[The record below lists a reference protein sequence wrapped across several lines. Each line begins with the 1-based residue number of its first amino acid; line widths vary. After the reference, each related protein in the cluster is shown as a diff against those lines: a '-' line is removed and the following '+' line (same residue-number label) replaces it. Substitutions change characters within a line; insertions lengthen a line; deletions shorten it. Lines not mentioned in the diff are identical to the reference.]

1 MNKALTSLN
10 TFFLILLF
18 LSLIFS
24 MFSVPNL
31 NIDKTQS
38 IKVNFYELIQQN
50 ETLFD
55 SPTASNTS
63 IKKETKKTS
72 AINEKT
78 NADET
83 SIISKLKINKLDIK
97 NEITKIKISK
107 EREDILRVS
116 AVIQERI
123 SSIWIKPNTL
133 SESLIAKV
141 LINLAPSGEILD
153 FNLIEPS
160 SNTSFN
166 ESILTAINK
175 MTFFEEVLSLERKVF
190 EQNFRNFNLVFK
202 SSGEIE

>member
-18 LSLIFS
+18 LSFIFS
-24 MFSVPNL
+24 MFSVPRL
-31 NIDKTQS
+31 NIDETQS
-38 IKVNFYELIQQN
+38 IKVNFYELIQQD
-50 ETLFD
+50 EILLD
-55 SPTASNTS
+55 SSAPNNLV
-63 IKKETKKTS
+63 KKETKKTS
-72 AINEKT
+72 AINGIT
-78 NADET
+78 NTDET
-83 SIISKLKINKLDIK
+83 SIISKFKLNELDIK
-97 NEITKIKISK
+97 NEITKIKLSK

-116 AVIQERI
+116 AIIQQRI
-123 SSIWIKPNTL
+123 SSIWIKPNSL

-141 LINLAPSGEILD
+141 LINLAPSGEILN
-153 FNLIEPS
+153 FSLIEPS

-166 ESILTAINK
+166 ESILTAMNK

>member
-10 TFFLILLF
+10 TFFLIILF

-24 MFSVPNL
+24 VFSVPKL
-31 NIDKTQS
+31 NINERQS
-38 IKVNFYELIQQN
+38 IKVDFYELIQQDKI
-50 ETLFD
+50 LFD
-55 SPTASNTS
+55 STAPNTL

-78 NADET
+78 NTEET
-83 SIISKLKINKLDIK
+83 SIFSKFKINKLDIK
-97 NEITKIKISK
+97 NEITKIKLSK

-116 AVIQERI
+116 AIIQQRI
-123 SSIWIKPNTL
+123 SSIWIKPNSL

-141 LINLAPSGEILD
+141 LINLAPSGEILN
-153 FNLIEPS
+153 FSLIEPS

-166 ESILTAINK
+166 ESILTAMNK
-175 MTFFEEVLSLERKVF
+175 VTFFEEVLSLERKLF
-190 EQNFRNFNLVFK
+190 EKNFRNFNLVFK

>member
-24 MFSVPNL
+24 MFSIPNL
-31 NIDKTQS
+31 NIDETQS
-38 IKVNFYELIQQN
+38 IKVNFYELIQQD
-50 ETLFD
+50 EILFD
-55 SPTASNTS
+55 SSKPNTS

-78 NADET
+78 NIDEI
-83 SIISKLKINKLDIK
+83 SIISKFKINKLDVK
-97 NEITKIKISK
+97 NEITKIKLSK

-116 AVIQERI
+116 AIIQARI
-123 SSIWIKPNTL
+123 SSIWIKPNSL

-141 LINLAPSGEILD
+141 LINLAPSGEILN

-166 ESILTAINK
+166 ESILTAMNK
-175 MTFFEEVLSLERKVF
+175 MTFFEEVLSLERKLF
-190 EQNFRNFNLVFK
+190 EKNFRNFNLVFK

>member
-24 MFSVPNL
+24 MFSIPNL
-31 NIDKTQS
+31 NIDQTQS
-38 IKVNFYELIQQN
+38 IKVNFYELIQQD
-50 ETLFD
+50 EILFD
-55 SPTASNTS
+55 SSASNTL

-83 SIISKLKINKLDIK
+83 SIISKFKINKLDIK
-97 NEITKIKISK
+97 NEITKIKLSK
-107 EREDILRVS
+107 EREGILRVS
-116 AVIQERI
+116 AIIQERI
-123 SSIWIKPNTL
+123 SSIWIKPNSL

-141 LINLAPSGEILD
+141 LINLAPSGEILN
-153 FNLIEPS
+153 FSLIEPS

-166 ESILTAINK
+166 ESILTAMNK
-175 MTFFEEVLSLERKVF
+175 MTFFEEVLSLERKLF
-190 EQNFRNFNLVFK
+190 EKNFRNFNLVFK

>member
-24 MFSVPNL
+24 MFSIPNL
-31 NIDKTQS
+31 NIDETQS
-38 IKVNFYELIQQN
+38 IKVNFYELIQQD
-50 ETLFD
+50 EMLFD
-55 SPTASNTS
+55 PPASNTL

-83 SIISKLKINKLDIK
+83 SIISKFKINKLDIK
-97 NEITKIKISK
+97 NEITKIKLSK
-107 EREDILRVS
+107 EREGILRVS
-116 AVIQERI
+116 AIIQERI
-123 SSIWIKPNTL
+123 SSVWIKPNSL

-141 LINLAPSGEILD
+141 LINLAPSGEILN
-153 FNLIEPS
+153 FSLIEPS

-166 ESILTAINK
+166 ESILTAMNK

>member
-24 MFSVPNL
+24 MFSIPNL
-31 NIDKTQS
+31 NIDETQS
-38 IKVNFYELIQQN
+38 IKVNFYELIQQD
-50 ETLFD
+50 EILFD
-55 SPTASNTS
+55 PSASNTL

-72 AINEKT
+72 AINAKT
-78 NADET
+78 NTDET
-83 SIISKLKINKLDIK
+83 SIISKFKINKLDIK
-97 NEITKIKISK
+97 NEITKIELSK
-107 EREDILRVS
+107 ERESILRVS
-116 AVIQERI
+116 AIIQERI
-123 SSIWIKPNTL
+123 SSIWIKPNSL

-141 LINLAPSGEILD
+141 LINLAPSGEILN
-153 FNLIEPS
+153 FSLIEPS
-160 SNTSFN
+160 SNSSFN
-166 ESILTAINK
+166 ESILTAMNK

>member
-1 MNKALTSLN
+1 MNKSLTSLN

-24 MFSVPNL
+24 MFSIPNL
-31 NIDKTQS
+31 NIDETQS
-38 IKVNFYELIQQN
+38 IKVNFYELIQQD
-50 ETLFD
+50 EILFD
-55 SPTASNTS
+55 PPASNTLV
-63 IKKETKKTS
+63 KKETKKTS

-83 SIISKLKINKLDIK
+83 SIISKFKINKLDIK
-97 NEITKIKISK
+97 NEITKIKLSK
-107 EREDILRVS
+107 EREGILRVS
-116 AVIQERI
+116 AIIQERI
-123 SSIWIKPNTL
+123 SSIWIKPNSL

-141 LINLAPSGEILD
+141 LINLAPSGEILN
-153 FNLIEPS
+153 FSLIEPS

-166 ESILTAINK
+166 ESILTAMNK

>member
-24 MFSVPNL
+24 MFSIPKL
-31 NIDKTQS
+31 NINETQS
-38 IKVNFYELIQQN
+38 IKVNFYELIQQDDI
-50 ETLFD
+50 LFD
-55 SPTASNTS
+55 SSAPNDL

-72 AINEKT
+72 VINEKI

-83 SIISKLKINKLDIK
+83 SIISKFKINKLDIK
-97 NEITKIKISK
+97 NEITKIELSK
-107 EREDILRVS
+107 EREGILRVS
-116 AVIQERI
+116 AIIQERI
-123 SSIWIKPNTL
+123 SSIWIKPNSL

-141 LINLAPSGEILD
+141 LINLAPSGEILN
-153 FNLIEPS
+153 FSLIEPS

-166 ESILTAINK
+166 ESILTAMNK
-175 MTFFEEVLSLERKVF
+175 MTFFEEVLSLERKLF
-190 EQNFRNFNLVFK
+190 EKNFRNFNLVFK

>member
-31 NIDKTQS
+31 DIDETQS
-38 IKVNFYELIQQN
+38 IKVNFYELIQQDDI
-50 ETLFD
+50 LFD
-55 SPTASNTS
+55 SPAPTTPM
-63 IKKETKKTS
+63 KKETKKTS

-78 NADET
+78 NIDET
-83 SIISKLKINKLDIK
+83 AIISRFNINKLDVK
-97 NEITKIKISK
+97 NEITKIKLSK
-107 EREDILRVS
+107 EREGVLRVS
-116 AVIQERI
+116 AIIQERI
-123 SSIWIKPNTL
+123 SSIWIKPNSL

-141 LINLAPSGEILD
+141 LINLAPSGEILN

-166 ESILTAINK
+166 ESILTAMNK
-175 MTFFEEVLSLERKVF
+175 MTFFEEVLSLERNLF
-190 EQNFRNFNLVFK
+190 EKNFRNFNLVFK

>member
-24 MFSVPNL
+24 MFSIPNL
-31 NIDKTQS
+31 NIDETQS
-38 IKVNFYELIQQN
+38 IKVNFYELIQQD
-50 ETLFD
+50 EILFD
-55 SPTASNTS
+55 PPASNTLV
-63 IKKETKKTS
+63 KKETKKTS

-83 SIISKLKINKLDIK
+83 SIISKFKINKLDIK
-97 NEITKIKISK
+97 NEITKIKLSK
-107 EREDILRVS
+107 EREGILRVS
-116 AVIQERI
+116 AIIQERI
-123 SSIWIKPNTL
+123 SSIWIKPNSL

-141 LINLAPSGEILD
+141 LINLAPSGEILN
-153 FNLIEPS
+153 FSLIEPS

-166 ESILTAINK
+166 ESILTAMNK

>member
-24 MFSVPNL
+24 MFSIPNL
-31 NIDKTQS
+31 NIDETQS
-38 IKVNFYELIQQN
+38 IKVNFYELIQQD
-50 ETLFD
+50 EILFD
-55 SPTASNTS
+55 SPASNTL
-63 IKKETKKTS
+63 IKIDTKKTS

-83 SIISKLKINKLDIK
+83 SIISKFKINKLDIK
-97 NEITKIKISK
+97 NEITKIKLSK
-107 EREDILRVS
+107 EREGILRVS
-116 AVIQERI
+116 AIIQERI
-123 SSIWIKPNTL
+123 SSIWIKPNSL

-141 LINLAPSGEILD
+141 LINLAPSGEILN
-153 FNLIEPS
+153 FSLIEPS

-166 ESILTAINK
+166 ESILTAMNK

-190 EQNFRNFNLVFK
+190 EKNFRNFNLVFK

>member
-24 MFSVPNL
+24 MFSIPNL
-31 NIDKTQS
+31 NIDETQS
-38 IKVNFYELIQQN
+38 IKVNFYELIQQD
-50 ETLFD
+50 EILFD
-55 SPTASNTS
+55 PPASNTFA
-63 IKKETKKTS
+63 KKETKKTS

-83 SIISKLKINKLDIK
+83 SIISKFKINKLDIK
-97 NEITKIKISK
+97 NEITKIKLSK
-107 EREDILRVS
+107 EREGILRVS
-116 AVIQERI
+116 AIIQERI
-123 SSIWIKPNTL
+123 SSIWIKPNSL

-141 LINLAPSGEILD
+141 LINLAPSGEILN
-153 FNLIEPS
+153 FSLIEPS

-166 ESILTAINK
+166 ESILTAMNK

>member
-10 TFFLILLF
+10 TFFLMLLF

-24 MFSVPNL
+24 MFSIPNL
-31 NIDKTQS
+31 NIDETQS
-38 IKVNFYELIQQN
+38 IKVNFYELIQQD
-50 ETLFD
+50 EMLFD
-55 SPTASNTS
+55 PPASNTL

-83 SIISKLKINKLDIK
+83 SIISKFKINKLDIK
-97 NEITKIKISK
+97 NEITKIKLTK
-107 EREDILRVS
+107 EREGILRVS
-116 AVIQERI
+116 AIIQERI
-123 SSIWIKPNTL
+123 SSIWIKPNSL

-141 LINLAPSGEILD
+141 LINLAPSGEILN
-153 FNLIEPS
+153 FSLIEPS

-166 ESILTAINK
+166 ESILTAMNK

>member
-24 MFSVPNL
+24 MFSIPNL
-31 NIDKTQS
+31 NIDETQS
-38 IKVNFYELIQQN
+38 IKVNFYELIQQD
-50 ETLFD
+50 EILFD
-55 SPTASNTS
+55 PPASDTL

-78 NADET
+78 NPDET
-83 SIISKLKINKLDIK
+83 SIISKFKINKLDIK
-97 NEITKIKISK
+97 NEITKIKLSK
-107 EREDILRVS
+107 EREGILRVS
-116 AVIQERI
+116 AIIQERI
-123 SSIWIKPNTL
+123 SSIWIKPNSL

-141 LINLAPSGEILD
+141 LINLAPSGEILN
-153 FNLIEPS
+153 FSLIEPS

-166 ESILTAINK
+166 ESILTAMNK
-175 MTFFEEVLSLERKVF
+175 MTFFEEVLSLERKLF
-190 EQNFRNFNLVFK
+190 EKNFRNFNLVFK

>member
-24 MFSVPNL
+24 MFSIPKL

-38 IKVNFYELIQQN
+38 IKVNFYELIQLD
-50 ETLFD
+50 ELLLD
-55 SPTASNTS
+55 SPASNNL
-63 IKKETKKTS
+63 IEKETKKTS

-83 SIISKLKINKLDIK
+83 SIISKFKINKLDIK
-97 NEITKIKISK
+97 NEITKIKLSK
-107 EREDILRVS
+107 EREGILRVS
-116 AVIQERI
+116 AIIQERI
-123 SSIWIKPNTL
+123 SSIWIKPNSL

-141 LINLAPSGEILD
+141 LINLAPSGEILN
-153 FNLIEPS
+153 FSLIEPS
-160 SNTSFN
+160 SNSSFN
-166 ESILTAINK
+166 ESILTAMNK

>member
-24 MFSVPNL
+24 MFSIPNL
-31 NIDKTQS
+31 NIDETQS
-38 IKVNFYELIQQN
+38 IKVNFYELIQQD
-50 ETLFD
+50 EILFD
-55 SPTASNTS
+55 PPASNIL
-63 IKKETKKTS
+63 IKKEAKKTS

-83 SIISKLKINKLDIK
+83 SIISKFKINKLDIK
-97 NEITKIKISK
+97 NEITKIKLSK
-107 EREDILRVS
+107 EREGILRVS
-116 AVIQERI
+116 AIIQERI
-123 SSIWIKPNTL
+123 SSIWIKPNSL

-141 LINLAPSGEILD
+141 LINLAPSGEILN
-153 FNLIEPS
+153 FSLIEPS

-166 ESILTAINK
+166 ESILTAMNK
-175 MTFFEEVLSLERKVF
+175 MTFFEEVLSLERKLF
-190 EQNFRNFNLVFK
+190 EKNFRNFNLVFK

>member
-24 MFSVPNL
+24 MFSIPNL
-31 NIDKTQS
+31 NIDDTKS
-38 IKVNFYELIQQN
+38 IKVNFYELIQQD
-50 ETLFD
+50 EILLD
-55 SPTASNTS
+55 PSASNTL

-78 NADET
+78 NTDET
-83 SIISKLKINKLDIK
+83 SIISKFKINKSDIK
-97 NEITKIKISK
+97 NEITKIELSK
-107 EREDILRVS
+107 EREGILRVS
-116 AVIQERI
+116 AIIQERI
-123 SSIWIKPNTL
+123 SSIWIKPNSL

-141 LINLAPSGEILD
+141 LINLAPSGEILN
-153 FNLIEPS
+153 FSLIEPS
-160 SNTSFN
+160 SNPSFN
-166 ESILTAINK
+166 ESILTAMNK

>member
-31 NIDKTQS
+31 NIDETQS
-38 IKVNFYELIQQN
+38 IKINFYELIQQD
-50 ETLFD
+50 EKLFD
-55 SPTASNTS
+55 SSALKNS
-63 IKKETKKTS
+63 IEKETKKTS
-72 AINEKT
+72 AINKKT
-78 NADET
+78 NTDET
-83 SIISKLKINKLDIK
+83 PIISKFKINKLGIK
-97 NEITKIKISK
+97 NEITKIKLSK

-116 AVIQERI
+116 AIIQERI
-123 SSIWIKPNTL
+123 SSIWIKPNSL

-141 LINLAPSGEILD
+141 LINLAPSGEILS
-153 FNLIEPS
+153 FSLIEPS

-166 ESILTAINK
+166 ESILTAMNK
-175 MTFFEEVLSLERKVF
+175 MTFFEEVLSLERKLF
-190 EQNFRNFNLVFK
+190 EKNFRNFNLVFK